1 MLLLNENM
9 ITFLSEAFCSSIF
22 VVTLLGIGAG
32 LYVFLSKIKSLVFF
46 NWVDVFVS
54 VVALGYYFFHF
65 SVSNLWTM
73 GTFSLLLIY
82 WAIRLIPGCLMAF
95 CISGYWRVLLYW
107 HLPAICNMPE
117 LFRRIILILR

>member
-1 MLLLNENM
+1 MGMLLLNENM
-9 ITFLSEAFCSSIF
+9 ITFLSEAFRSSIF

-82 WAIRLIPGCLMAF
+82 WAIRLIP
-95 CISGYWRVLLYW
+95 R
-107 HLPAICNMPE
+107 
-117 LFRRIILILR
+117 